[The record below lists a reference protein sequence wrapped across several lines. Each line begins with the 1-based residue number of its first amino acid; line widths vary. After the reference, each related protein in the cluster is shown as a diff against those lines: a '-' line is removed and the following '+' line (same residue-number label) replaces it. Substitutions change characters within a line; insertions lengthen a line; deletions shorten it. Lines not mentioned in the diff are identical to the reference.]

1 MSGTLSPGVYG
12 YEDDPIVQNSVF
24 AHDISERMRVPKRI
38 KATGEYFD
46 ENELLGNG
54 NGMSAWNYQ
63 NKIDMNVPDR
73 IVVLG
78 QDQHLGKYSHE
89 SFFPEFVIALR
100 YVTHNSY

>member
-1 MSGTLSPGVYG
+1 MSGTLSAGVYG
-12 YEDDPIVQNSVF
+12 YEDDPIVQQSMTTY
-24 AHDISERMRVPKRI
+24 DLSERMRVPKRI
-38 KATGEYFD
+38 KATGEYYD

-78 QDQHLGKYSHE
+78 QDQHLGKYLHE
-89 SFFPEFVIALR
+89 TIFQQFSFFV
-100 YVTHNSY
+100 